1 MNRLAQNGNCTTDHQ
16 LLTSKPSHPI
26 RGAWIETF
34 PFLYCLAPV
43 QSHPIRDAW
52 IETGVTHS
60 KSGIIHVTSHTGCVD

>member
-16 LLTSKPSHPI
+16 LLTSKP
-26 RGAWIETF
+26 
-34 PFLYCLAPV
+34 
-43 QSHPIRDAW
+43 SHPIRDAW